1 MSEDFFYEIWPARS
15 VGNLEVLTYSSEN
28 KLNRGEIIEIPL
40 GKKSIAG
47 VVSRKVKKPD
57 FPVKPVSR
65 KIFENNL
72 SKEIVDTAV
81 WISKFYSTKIG
92 VVWQNFL
99 PTGILKKRRF
109 SSVDAEQKIY
119 SKIQEN
125 EIKQNK
131 TILTQSQKSA
141 LKTIRKMSP
150 GTAILRGITGSGK
163 TEVYKNLAK
172 DMASAGKSVIIL
184 VPEISLTTQVV
195 NEFENYFRAELG
207 DQSVKILSTNS
218 QQKETERA
226 KIWENALNSS
236 LPIIAIGPRS
246 ALFLPIKNVGLIVV
260 DEEHEPT
267 YIQDKAPRYNTKTV
281 AAKIASLHRGA
292 KLILGSATP
301 LVADVFSAKSL
312 NRPVIE
318 MTELA
323 KKEAEPAKIS
333 VVDMRNRD
341 NFTSESRIFSRQ
353 MLEQMKSSLKE
364 GKQILLFHNRRGT
377 ASTTM
382 CENCGW
388 VATCPTCFLPMTLHA
403 DKFELRCHLDNTR
416 AKVPMKCPVCG
427 STEILHKGIG
437 TKRIEDECRKIFR
450 EIISKDDKAI
460 RRFDGDTANNETV
473 AKVYSE
479 LKNGRTRIIIGTQQI
494 AKGLDL
500 PMLKM
505 VGVVQA
511 DAGLNLPDFG
521 AHERTFELITQ
532 AIGRVGR
539 HSDETSAIIQT
550 YQPESPAINFAKNQD
565 FWSFY
570 DAEITERKRAH
581 FPPFTHLL
589 KLTVSYKTEVAA
601 VKNARKIAND
611 VREKLAKD
619 PLKPSFSVL
628 GPSPSFY
635 ERLREN
641 YRWQITVRSNSRSAL
656 NKIANEISRESPAKN
671 LTIEQDANSLI

>member
-1 MSEDFFYEIWPARS
+1 
-15 VGNLEVLTYSSEN
+15 
-28 KLNRGEIIEIPL
+28 
-40 GKKSIAG
+40 
-47 VVSRKVKKPD
+47 
-57 FPVKPVSR
+57 
-65 KIFENNL
+65 
-72 SKEIVDTAV
+72 
-81 WISKFYSTKIG
+81 
-92 VVWQNFL
+92 
-99 PTGILKKRRF
+99 
-109 SSVDAEQKIY
+109 
-119 SKIQEN
+119 
-125 EIKQNK
+125 
-131 TILTQSQKSA
+131 
-141 LKTIRKMSP
+141 
-150 GTAILRGITGSGK
+150 
-163 TEVYKNLAK
+163 
-172 DMASAGKSVIIL
+172 
-184 VPEISLTTQVV
+184 
-195 NEFENYFRAELG
+195 
-207 DQSVKILSTNS
+207 
-218 QQKETERA
+218 
-226 KIWENALNSS
+226 
-236 LPIIAIGPRS
+236 
-246 ALFLPIKNVGLIVV
+246 
-260 DEEHEPT
+260 
-267 YIQDKAPRYNTKTV
+267 
-281 AAKIASLHRGA
+281 
-292 KLILGSATP
+292 
-301 LVADVFSAKSL
+301 
-312 NRPVIE
+312 

-353 MLEQMKSSLKE
+353 MLEQMKFSLKE

-500 PMLKM
+500 PLLKM